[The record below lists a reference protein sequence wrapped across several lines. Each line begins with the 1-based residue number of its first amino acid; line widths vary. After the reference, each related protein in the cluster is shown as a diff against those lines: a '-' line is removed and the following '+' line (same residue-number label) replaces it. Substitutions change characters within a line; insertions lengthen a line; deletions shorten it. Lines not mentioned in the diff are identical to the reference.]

1 MNEVPCLLLEN
12 LLGVGQNPPG
22 KPTDEGG
29 NAGIKEIREN
39 GVKVRFTIDNRMRTV
54 SPQWILHSAQVH
66 TYARQENCDGCPH
79 PSQLS
84 VNHAIKWREFNVNSE
99 NRETHNRFDLSS
111 KSFGIK
117 FTTSYLS
124 LGVGIFWFFFAIY
137 CLLTQHHM
145 LTSHEFWMIIS
156 SAQFVTRSVVGLHC
170 PFILMSIKK
179 PLGLLYSVLWHAIW
193 CSMIICMCLLEKGQS
208 SFCHFS
214 LLIHS
219 ICYARSFWN
228 SPLHIFCMLS
238 SLEIPCV
245 LKLQLMHL
253 PLMYLFIQ
261 IFLEGNFISTTCLV
275 LFFSQ

>member
-1 MNEVPCLLLEN
+1 MIVTTLDDLSSQLISPLPSTNLQWQIVVPMLFRMSILFYSQKIFKSAIVEFTLSLLSLSLLHYLCSSAGQHSYKMNEPPCLLLEN
-12 LLGVGQNPPG
+12 LLRVGQNPPG

-54 SPQWILHSAQVH
+54 SPQWILRSALVH
-66 TYARQENCDGCPH
+66 TYARQQNCDGCPH

-84 VNHAIKWREFNVNSE
+84 VNHAIKRREFNANSE
-99 NRETHNRFDLSS
+99 NRETHKQFDLSS
-111 KSFGIK
+111 KSFGIE

-179 PLGLLYSVLWHAIW
+179 PHGLLYSVL
-193 CSMIICMCLLEKGQS
+193 
-208 SFCHFS
+208 
-214 LLIHS
+214 
-219 ICYARSFWN
+219 
-228 SPLHIFCMLS
+228 
-238 SLEIPCV
+238 
-245 LKLQLMHL
+245 
-253 PLMYLFIQ
+253 
-261 IFLEGNFISTTCLV
+261 
-275 LFFSQ
+275 